1 MGTLYKRRKRG
12 PDGTMKEFPTWWIK
26 YHVNGRSVRESTGT
40 TKVTV
45 ARGMLRD
52 REGCVERGA
61 LFNPRANRIRFEE
74 AAQNMLDEYRANGRR
89 SFGEAERRIRLHLA
103 PPFRGRRLGG
113 ITTDEL
119 RAFVRVRQMAGAANG
134 EINRE
139 LSVLRRMFSLA
150 QQDGLV
156 TVRPHFPMLR
166 ENNVRV
172 GFFEHDQYLAL
183 IQRLP
188 AELRPVVTFAYL
200 TGWRIRSEILPLQ
213 WRQVDMKACIVRLD
227 AGTTKNGRGRVLP
240 FAELPELRSALE
252 EQARLRQD
260 LGRRGII
267 CPWVFHRE
275 GKVIRSFRTAW
286 KIACG
291 AAGCPGRIP
300 HDLRRTA
307 VRNFER
313 AGVPRSIAMQI
324 TGHQTESVYRR
335 YDIVD
340 EADLVDGLRLSSR
353 RGHTLGTPPTF
364 QANSGKRPKSVS
376 D

>member
-45 ARGMLRD
+45 ARRMLRD
-52 REGCVERGA
+52 REGCVERGIPI
-61 LFNPRANRIRFEE
+61 NPRANRIGFEE

-89 SFGEAERRIRLHLA
+89 SVGEAERRIRLHLE
-103 PPFRGRRLGG
+103 PFFRRRRLGG
-113 ITTDEL
+113 ITTDRL
-119 RAFVRVRQMAGAANG
+119 RAFVGVRQTAGAANG

-150 QQDGLV
+150 RQDGLI
-156 TVRPHFPMLR
+156 TTRPHFPMLR

-172 GFFEHDQYLAL
+172 GFFEHDQYLGV
-183 IQRLP
+183 IQHLP
-188 AELRPVVTFAYL
+188 AELRPVVTFAYF
-200 TGWRIRSEILPLQ
+200 TGWRIQSEILPIQ
-213 WRQVDMKACIVRLD
+213 WRQVDMKAGIVRLD
-227 AGTTKNGRGRVLP
+227 VGSTKNGRGRVLP
-240 FAELPELRSALE
+240 FGELRELQSVLE
-252 EQARLRQD
+252 EQKRLTQD
-260 LGRRGII
+260 LSRRGVI
-267 CPWVFHRE
+267 CPWVFNRD
-275 GKVIRSFRTAW
+275 GKPIRSFKAAW
-286 KIACG
+286 EVACR

-324 TGHQTESVYRR
+324 TGHKTESVYRR

-340 EADLVDGLRLSSR
+340 EADLVEGIRRLDR
-353 RGHTLGTPPTF
+353 HGHTLGHTRPKK
-364 QANSGKRPKSVS
+364 ANSGK
-376 D
+376 